1 MHDAGYKSAL
11 ARRVCR
17 YSDARPP
24 RKTDG
29 VLLESELPPHM
40 RGKGVAGGI
49 PLVVAGI
56 TPTYAGKRSGRSGPI
71 AYSQDHPRVCGEKLW
86 ASEPRVYGPGSPPRM
101 RGKVAGG
108 VFLPCRPGITPAYAG
123 KSRDRNGHGSPHQDH
138 PRVCGEKMT
147 TASWTAR
154 QTGSPPRMRG
164 KGMRYCPPRPRWWDH
179 PRVCG
184 EKYCSLPGEAG
195 QSGSPPR
202 MRGKVLLT
210 ARWSRSMGIT
220 PAYAGKSCGL
230 LSTAWRSLDHPRV
243 CGEKDAPDLLEL
255 SLQGSPPRMRGKD

>member
-1 MHDAGYKSAL
+1 M
-11 ARRVCR
+11 
-17 YSDARPP
+17 
-24 RKTDG
+24 
-29 VLLESELPPHM
+29 
-40 RGKGVAGGI
+40 
-49 PLVVAGI
+49 
-56 TPTYAGKRSGRSGPI
+56 
-71 AYSQDHPRVCGEKLW
+71 Q
-86 ASEPRVYGPGSPPRM
+86 GSPPRM

-220 PAYAGKSCGL
+220 PAYAGKRSAHCKGL
-230 LSTAWRSLDHPRV
+230 LCNEDHPRV
-243 CGEKDAPDLLEL
+243 CGEKKRTIPFKV
-255 SLQGSPPRMRGKD
+255 SHPGSPPRMRGKD

>member
-86 ASEPRVYGPGSPPRM
+86 ASEPRVYGPGSPPHMRGKVGRLNGREGVRGITPAYAGKRFSCKSGEKQVGDHPRICGEKLIALISTPSVVGSPPRM
-101 RGKVAGG
+101 RGKASG
-108 VFLPCRPGITPAYAG
+108 VPPCSCSPGITPAYAG
-123 KSRDRNGHGSPHQDH
+123 KRARGIQPQQGKQDH
-138 PRVCGEKMT
+138 PRVCGEK
-147 TASWTAR
+147 
-154 QTGSPPRMRG
+154 
-164 KGMRYCPPRPRWWDH
+164 
-179 PRVCG
+179 
-184 EKYCSLPGEAG
+184 SLAEFSYRA
-195 QSGSPPR
+195 
-202 MRGKVLLT
+202 
-210 ARWSRSMGIT
+210 
-220 PAYAGKSCGL
+220 
-230 LSTAWRSLDHPRV
+230 D
-243 CGEKDAPDLLEL
+243 
-255 SLQGSPPRMRGKD
+255 QGSPPRMRGKAETGMVTVVRTRITPAYAGKR